1 MEDYRCGHSSGFA
14 PDSLFKSHTRLTPFW
29 GTNLG
34 KIILIGKINK
44 NILFFNKFLYLCRNK
59 TYFSLMIIEWW
70 NSLDLANKIL
80 WAVTLS
86 ASLVFVIQTVMT
98 FLGAAGDSDFDIN
111 TDIDAGGAD
120 GSLDVDTAAHEA
132 AHPGSG
138 MNLLTFR
145 NFINFLIGFGWSA
158 ILLQKAV
165 PATGLRMII
174 SIIVGVL
181 LVALVM
187 LLFKWLTD
195 MQETGNINV
204 YKSAVDCQGAVYLTI
219 PGERA
224 GEGKVQI
231 TINNAVREYAAL
243 TDGPTLKTGTRIRVV
258 DVVSATTL
266 LVEEINSVII

>member
-1 MEDYRCGHSSGFA
+1 
-14 PDSLFKSHTRLTPFW
+14 
-29 GTNLG
+29 
-34 KIILIGKINK
+34 
-44 NILFFNKFLYLCRNK
+44 
-59 TYFSLMIIEWW
+59 MIDWW
-70 NSLDLANKIL
+70 NSLEPAMKVL

-98 FLGAAGDSDFDIN
+98 FLGAAGDTDFDIN
-111 TDIDAGGAD
+111 TDMDTAGPSDVGDGSVDVGAD
-120 GSLDVDTAAHEA
+120 VETGESGHLGT
-132 AHPGSG
+132 G

-145 NFINFLIGFGWSA
+145 NFINFLIGFGWTA
-158 ILLQKAV
+158 ILLKDSI
-165 PATGLRMII
+165 PSTGLRMLIAI
-174 SIIVGVL
+174 LVGVV
-181 LVALVM
+181 LVAIVM

-195 MQETGNINV
+195 MQQSGNINV
-204 YKSAVDCQGAVYLTI
+204 FKSAVDCEGTVYLTI

>member
-1 MEDYRCGHSSGFA
+1 M
-14 PDSLFKSHTRLTPFW
+14 
-29 GTNLG
+29 
-34 KIILIGKINK
+34 
-44 NILFFNKFLYLCRNK
+44 
-59 TYFSLMIIEWW
+59 IEWW
-70 NSLDLANKIL
+70 NSLEPAMKVL

-111 TDIDAGGAD
+111 SDIDTGAGDVAD
-120 GSLDVDTAAHEA
+120 GSLDAGASPDAGGSDAV
-132 AHPGSG
+132 HPSTG

-145 NFINFLIGFGWSA
+145 NFINFLIGFGWTA
-158 ILLQKAV
+158 ILLKESV
-165 PATGLRMII
+165 PQLGVRMLIAI
-174 SIIVGVL
+174 AVGVA
-181 LVALVM
+181 LVVLVM

-195 MQETGNINV
+195 MQESGTINV
-204 YKSAVDCQGAVYLTI
+204 YKSAIDCQGTVYLTI

-231 TINNAVREYAAL
+231 TINNAVREYAAV

-258 DVVSATTL
+258 EVVSANTL

>member
-1 MEDYRCGHSSGFA
+1 M
-14 PDSLFKSHTRLTPFW
+14 
-29 GTNLG
+29 
-34 KIILIGKINK
+34 
-44 NILFFNKFLYLCRNK
+44 
-59 TYFSLMIIEWW
+59 IEWW

-111 TDIDAGGAD
+111 TDVDAGCDVAD

-145 NFINFLIGFGWSA
+145 NFINFLIGFGWTA
-158 ILLQKAV
+158 ILLQKTV
-165 PATGLRMII
+165 PTTGLRMVI
-174 SIIVGVL
+174 SIAVGVV
-181 LVALVM
+181 LVILVM

-204 YKSAVDCQGAVYLTI
+204 FKSAVDCQGTVYLTI

-243 TDGPTLKTGTRIRVV
+243 TDGPALKTGTRIRVV
-258 DVVSATTL
+258 DVVSASTL

>member
-1 MEDYRCGHSSGFA
+1 M
-14 PDSLFKSHTRLTPFW
+14 
-29 GTNLG
+29 
-34 KIILIGKINK
+34 
-44 NILFFNKFLYLCRNK
+44 
-59 TYFSLMIIEWW
+59 IEWW

-111 TDIDAGGAD
+111 SDVDPGAGTAD
-120 GSLDVDTAAHEA
+120 GSLDVDAAAHEA
-132 AHPGSG
+132 ARSGSG

-145 NFINFLIGFGWSA
+145 NFINFLIGFGWTA
-158 ILLQKAV
+158 ILLQKSV
-165 PATGLRMII
+165 PATGLRMLI
-174 SIIVGVL
+174 SIAVGVV
-181 LVALVM
+181 LVILVM
-187 LLFKWLTD
+187 LLFKWLTN

-204 YKSAVDCQGAVYLTI
+204 FKSAVDCQGTVYLTI

-243 TDGPTLKTGTRIRVV
+243 TDGPALKTGTRIRVV
-258 DVVSATTL
+258 DVVSASTL
-266 LVEEINSVII
+266 LVEEVNSVII

>member
-1 MEDYRCGHSSGFA
+1 
-14 PDSLFKSHTRLTPFW
+14 
-29 GTNLG
+29 
-34 KIILIGKINK
+34 
-44 NILFFNKFLYLCRNK
+44 
-59 TYFSLMIIEWW
+59 MIDWW
-70 NSLDLANKIL
+70 NSLEPAMKVL

-98 FLGAAGDSDFDIN
+98 FLGAAGDTDFDIN
-111 TDIDAGGAD
+111 TDMDTAGPSDIGDGSVDVGAD
-120 GSLDVDTAAHEA
+120 VETGESGHRGT
-132 AHPGSG
+132 G

-145 NFINFLIGFGWSA
+145 NFINFLIGFGWTA
-158 ILLQKAV
+158 ILLKDSI
-165 PATGLRMII
+165 PSTGLRMLIAI
-174 SIIVGVL
+174 LVGVV
-181 LVALVM
+181 LVAIVM

-195 MQETGNINV
+195 MQQSGNINV
-204 YKSAVDCQGAVYLTI
+204 FKSAVDCEGSVYLTI